1 MLPPTLVK
9 VTIVN
14 GRAKRANPFPVGADD
29 LAQATTIAQACVA
42 REPYFGD
49 LAEYVSFGQVLL
61 VGVLLGQLHLV
72 TVRMRIAVL
81 GLLVHAHCI

>member
-14 GRAKRANPFPVGADD
+14 GRAKRANPFAVGADD
-29 LAQATTIAQACVA
+29 LAQPTTIAQACVA
-42 REPYFGD
+42 WESHFRD
-49 LAEYVSFGQVLL
+49 LAEYVSFGQVLF
-61 VGVLLGQLHLV
+61 VCVLLGQLHLV